1 MNQQITKHLKIKRVY
16 DAPVSSD
23 GTRVLVDRLWPRG
36 LSKAD
41 AAVDQWSKELA
52 PSAALRKWFGHKPER
67 WDEFRKRYR
76 SELAGH
82 TEAISELQKL
92 ARKGT
97 VTLLFG
103 AHDEVHNNAVALVEF
118 MSRH

>member
-1 MNQQITKHLKIKRVY
+1 MNQRAAKHIKIKRVY
-16 DAPVSSD
+16 EAPAASD

-36 LSKAD
+36 LSKTD
-41 AAVDQWSKELA
+41 AAVDHWSKDLA

-76 SELAGH
+76 SELANH
-82 TEAISELQKL
+82 AAEVDELQKL

-103 AHDEVHNNAVALVEF
+103 AHDEAHNNAVALMEF
-118 MSRH
+118 ISSQ